1 MSKHAPS
8 GITPTNRFSVY
19 PAHAYWYIAAK
30 SKELQNKPLHV
41 RIWDTPLVLF
51 RNAKGEASALLDRCA
66 HRNSPLSGGICTEG
80 RIQCPYHGWQFDSA
94 GICQKVPA
102 LCGEHQGKARVVPAF
117 PTREHQGYIWV
128 YTDHQTMPNHEPFE
142 FPCMDDP
149 RYTTIAYEADFEATL
164 HATAENILDVP
175 HTAFL
180 HKGLFR
186 GGEPN
191 KIETIVRR
199 YFDRVECQY
208 VGEPRP
214 SGIMAKL
221 LAPGAGEV
229 EHYDRFLLPGVA
241 QVEYRLG
248 EKAHLMATSCLTPV
262 SEFVTRMY
270 AVVAVR
276 LNRWIPGLQQI
287 VTPFALKVIRQDIE
301 ILKKQTQGI
310 REFGGEQFVST
321 EVDLLGPS
329 ILRLLKSAAAESI
342 VIAST
347 APQGEPDS
355 ITIGEML
362 A

>member
-1 MSKHAPS
+1 
-8 GITPTNRFSVY
+8 
-19 PAHAYWYIAAK
+19 
-30 SKELQNKPLHV
+30 
-41 RIWDTPLVLF
+41 
-51 RNAKGEASALLDRCA
+51 
-66 HRNSPLSGGICTEG
+66 
-80 RIQCPYHGWQFDSA
+80 
-94 GICQKVPA
+94 
-102 LCGEHQGKARVVPAF
+102 
-117 PTREHQGYIWV
+117 
-128 YTDHQTMPNHEPFE
+128 
-142 FPCMDDP
+142 MDDS
-149 RYTTIAYEADFEATL
+149 RYTMIAYESDFEATL

-199 YFDRVECQY
+199 YSDRVECQY

-248 EKAHLMATSCLTPV
+248 EKAHLISTTCLTPV
-262 SEFVTRMY
+262 SDFVTRMN

-301 ILKKQTQGI
+301 ILRKQTQGI
-310 REFGGEQFVST
+310 REFGGEQYVST

-329 ILRLLKSAAAESI
+329 ILRLLKSAAAEPVAITSN
-342 VIAST
+342 
-347 APQGEPDS
+347 APKGEPDS
-355 ITIGEML
+355 VTTGEML